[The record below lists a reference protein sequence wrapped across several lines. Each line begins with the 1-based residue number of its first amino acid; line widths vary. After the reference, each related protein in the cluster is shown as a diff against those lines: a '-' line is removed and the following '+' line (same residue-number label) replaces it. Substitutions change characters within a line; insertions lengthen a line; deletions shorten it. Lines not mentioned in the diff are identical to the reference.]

1 MSSELKREKIEI
13 DYYADKSI
21 LSSFI
26 HFFTDNNNEPKYL
39 NMISRK
45 KISLDLNDIAI
56 HDHMLM
62 QRLKNNFATYLRM
75 LYEIIDGVN
84 TPSDVA
90 MIHRLERMKEKYPGV
105 DATKIFPPSLMRDYL
120 FRIVPHTQYTLG
132 IRMLRSDK
140 IGHFITTRGIVTK
153 VSHTRPSIKVAVYVC
168 DSCGSET
175 YQQINNQEFSL
186 LAVCQSEKCKTMKI
200 RGTLSLITR
209 VSKFEPFVSICLQE
223 MQGDTP
229 EGCIPRVVNIEMKEA
244 DVRPGD
250 CIYVCGVLMARQ
262 VFGLMNEIYLEGFGI
277 AECKTKGTD
286 ELMLDEVAN
295 EQIDDENQIP
305 DEIRW
310 DGDINEADRANFT
323 VQNLVASFAPHIYG
337 MHDVKKILL
346 LMLIGSP
353 SIQKSD
359 GMRIR
364 GDLNV
369 MLMGDPGIAK
379 SELLKYCMGLSK
391 RGVYTAGRGS
401 SGVGLTASVL
411 RDPFTKEFVLEA
423 GALVLSDKGICCLD
437 EMDKMDENDRLS
449 LHEVLEQQTISINKA
464 GINVRLNARCCV
476 LGAANFKR
484 GFYDE
489 KKSLEHNTGL
499 PVSLISRFDV
509 IVILRDDRDENKDR
523 ELADYVARQH
533 LRESDTNDHSAALS
547 QTDLKNFVQKAKT
560 LNPRIPSYL
569 NDRIV
574 NAYTDARDKY
584 ERLTPRFLLSL
595 IRLCMAHARLRLSDE
610 VNEEDVEESARL
622 LEVSKL
628 HKIKEKKKEVSSK
641 YQIYNQIM
649 RMKADKTR
657 PLRLED
663 LVRNINYD
671 EQTILNVIKEFEENG
686 IWVVEDGELQIFD

>member
-1 MSSELKREKIEI
+1 MSSELKQEKI
-13 DYYADKSI
+13 DLNYSADKSV

-39 NMISRK
+39 NMISHK
-45 KISLDLNDIAI
+45 KIALDLNDIAI
-56 HDHMLM
+56 HDHMLVN
-62 QRLKNNFATYLRM
+62 RLRSNFMTYLRM

-105 DATKIFPPSLMRDYL
+105 DAAKKFPPALMRDYVL
-120 FRIVPHTQYTLG
+120 DVVPHAQHTLG

-140 IGHFITTRGIVTK
+140 VGHFVTTRGIVTK

-175 YQQINNQEFSL
+175 YQQVNNQEFTL

-209 VSKFEPFVSICLQE
+209 VSKFEPFVSVCLQE

-229 EGCIPRVVNIEMKEA
+229 EGCIPRVINIEMKDAE
-244 DVRPGD
+244 VRPGD

-262 VFGLMNEIYLEGFGI
+262 LIGLMNEIYLEGFGI

-286 ELMLDEVAN
+286 DLMVDGEHVQDESAVIGSI
-295 EQIDDENQIP
+295 EHCDDVTEIDRTNYS
-305 DEIRW
+305 
-310 DGDINEADRANFT
+310 
-323 VQNLVASFAPHIYG
+323 VQNLMASFAPHIYG
-337 MHDVKKILL
+337 MYDVKKILL

-353 SIQKSD
+353 SITKAD

-379 SELLKYCMGLSK
+379 SELLKYCIGLAR

-423 GALVLSDKGICCLD
+423 GALVLSDRGICCLD

-449 LHEVLEQQTISINKA
+449 LHEVLEQQSISINKA

-476 LGAANFKR
+476 LGAANFKK
-484 GFYDE
+484 GFYDD

-509 IVILRDDRDENKDR
+509 IAILRDEKDESRDR
-523 ELADYVARQH
+523 ELAEYVARQH
-533 LRESDTNDHSAALS
+533 LKEGDESGSSAVLS
-547 QTDLKNFVQKAKT
+547 HTDLKTFIQKAKT
-560 LNPRIPSYL
+560 LNPRIPSHL
-569 NDRIV
+569 NERIV
-574 NAYTDARDKY
+574 GAYTAARDKY

-595 IRLCMAHARLRLSDE
+595 IRLSMAHARLRLSEE
-610 VNEEDVEESARL
+610 VNEEDVEESVRL

-628 HKIKEKKKEVSSK
+628 HKVKDRQRELSPK

-649 RMKADKTR
+649 KMKTSGR
-657 PLRLED
+657 TLRLED
-663 LVRNINYD
+663 VVRSINYD

-686 IWVVEDGELQIFD
+686 IWVVEDGNLHIFD